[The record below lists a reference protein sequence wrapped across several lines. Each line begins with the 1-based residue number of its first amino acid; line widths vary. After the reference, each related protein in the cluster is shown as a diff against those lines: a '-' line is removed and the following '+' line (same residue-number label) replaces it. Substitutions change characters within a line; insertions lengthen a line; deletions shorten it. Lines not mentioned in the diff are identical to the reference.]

1 MASGLPMAAKTR
13 EWETLGSLDQE
24 KTIRRKALPSSSVQT
39 MLPSPDADNGRK
51 SEQEVPHLEGGGRRL
66 SKGKLTQNIHRI
78 GLLSIL
84 ILTLGTAVMLGTIAF
99 LSYLWFSGVENAT
112 WHEIVVT
119 NWVTR
124 SVTLSALVL
133 ATVTVLQTGVFSSLL
148 AGIIIEDGRVLT
160 GQLAKVSISRST
172 SDLPYG
178 LCQMVLTALFKRR
191 ISVHQTGFLSLLLV
205 LLITNTG
212 IHFVSTI
219 LVSDLSL
226 YPIMGMSEIEAELT
240 NYVYSQNSSGSDFVT
255 RGSSWVH
262 KPAFYPVFAE
272 NSNSSSVTTN
282 QSQGFSDTGPILRAF
297 LPYQEQQARYNIQDY
312 RGRATVLDA
321 RVVCMEP
328 NLPDPYLFGEGG
340 LSYTGEW
347 GDTYLLTTRVWPSIL
362 LPSITSYNVTQGNTS
377 PTLLNQTYFGCSIS
391 VSQSSQTVWRLA
403 ICQIAQDS
411 GLKSTFSS
419 QYGPAYLVLNVTTGD
434 SGDWS
439 QLTAQDPLAPLSGG
453 FQPVSQAGRG
463 EWLDLDFRGDG
474 SAVISVSLCFPAFD
488 TADLAIHASAPGNR
502 SEPSPVYDISSS
514 KFVYDKIRRQLGQAT
529 TGSFLAGDFDERGI
543 LELETRPS
551 WIVGENP
558 NDYSR
563 PLPGPGFPHS
573 GRLTNS
579 WVLNGCKF
587 EGPLGTFQ
595 GQIYGTSVSVLN
607 NSPATNFTAIF
618 DNEVSMPAL
627 VGNIFSI
634 VNASTTPAVMAVDP
648 SYASLAQEILHHGG
662 DIAHALQSLITV
674 AAASYY
680 YDQLPQF
687 TGLSEVQQTSFVL
700 VVVPRKYRGY
710 VTTIALV
717 FTHLLLGVVV
727 VCWFFKRTEISSV
740 GNSWQCVAQIAYD
753 ENIQRLLG
761 EGTLATDRE
770 MMEKI
775 SAPSAEAGRDE
786 SPSISP
792 NDLVGIMLD
801 ESGDKTRVFFRR

>member
-1 MASGLPMAAKTR
+1 MASGNPVTTKTR
-13 EWETLGSLDQE
+13 EREIFGSMDEET
-24 KTIRRKALPSSSVQT
+24 TIRRKPLPSTSSVQP
-39 MLPSPDADNGRK
+39 MPPSPDAHNDRK
-51 SEQEVPHLEGGGRRL
+51 SEQKASHQEGGGMGL

-78 GLLSIL
+78 GLLSMSF
-84 ILTLGTAVMLGTIAF
+84 LTLGTAVMVGTIVF
-99 LSYLWFSGVENAT
+99 LSYLWFSGVGNTT

-133 ATVTVLQTGVFSSLL
+133 STVTVLQTGVFSSLL
-148 AGIIIEDGRVLT
+148 AGIIIENGRVLA

-178 LCQMVLTALFKRR
+178 LCQMVLTSLLKGRM
-191 ISVHQTGFLSLLLV
+191 SVHQTGFLLLLSM

-212 IHFVSTI
+212 IQFVSTI

-226 YPIMGMSEIEAELT
+226 YPITGMSEIQAELT
-240 NYVYSQNSSGSDFVT
+240 NYVYSQNSSGSDVVT

-262 KPAFYPVFAE
+262 KPAVYPVFAE
-272 NSNSSSVTTN
+272 NSNPSSVTTN

-297 LPYQEQQARYNIQDY
+297 LPYQQQQARYNIQDY

-328 NLPDPYLFGEGG
+328 NLRDPNLFGEGG

-347 GDTYLLTTRVWPSIL
+347 GDTYLLTTLAWPSIL
-362 LPSITSYNVTQGNTS
+362 LPSIMYNATQGDHF
-377 PTLLNQTYFGCSIS
+377 PTLLNQTYFGCSVS
-391 VSQSSQTVWRLA
+391 VAQSSQTVWRLA
-403 ICQIAQDS
+403 ICQIAQDG

-434 SGDWS
+434 SNDWS
-439 QLTAQDPLAPLSGG
+439 QLTAQDSEARLSGG
-453 FQPVSQAGRG
+453 FKPVTQIGRG

-474 SAVISVSLCFPAFD
+474 STVISVSLCFPAFD

-502 SEPSPVYDISSS
+502 SEPSPVYNISSS
-514 KFVYDKIRRQLGQAT
+514 EFVYDNIRRQLGQAT

-563 PLPGPGFPHS
+563 PLPGPVFPHS

-587 EGPLGTFQ
+587 EGPLGTYQ
-595 GQIYGTSVSVLN
+595 GQIYGTSVSVVN
-607 NSPATNFTAIF
+607 NSPASNFTAIF

-634 VNASTTPAVMAVDP
+634 VNGTSPAVMSVDP
-648 SYASLAQEILHHGG
+648 SYASLAQEILQHGG

-710 VTTIALV
+710 LATIALIS
-717 FTHLLLGVVV
+717 THLLLGVVV
-727 VCWFFKRTEISSV
+727 VCWFLKRTEMSSV
-740 GNSWQCVAQIAYD
+740 GNSWQCVAQIACD
-753 ENIQRLLG
+753 ENIQRLLR

-770 MMEKI
+770 MTKKM
-775 SAPSAEAGRDE
+775 SAPSAKAGRDA

-792 NDLVGIMLD
+792 NDMVGIKLD
-801 ESGDKTRVFFRR
+801 DSGDKTRVFFRR